1 MTEVFWNKFT
11 AEAATLGQ
19 SKSFWEASGISYD
32 TRKIN
37 KGDLFIALPGKRDGH
52 DFVKAAF
59 DNGATAAMVSKIPK
73 GFNENDKLLV
83 VDDVM
88 KALVRMAKTAR
99 NRSKA
104 IFIGITGTSG
114 KTSTKD
120 MGGLVFERFGKTHFS
135 EKSYNNILG
144 CSLTLATIPI
154 DTEYVLVEIGTNN
167 LGEIA
172 ELSKIVKP
180 DYVVITD
187 VSIGHMEGLKS
198 LDNIVQEK
206 ASICLGQKHMGTA
219 ILPSD
224 IEKFNQLKAKVED
237 FGSKVISF
245 GEDESSDLR
254 ISNIEVLRDVITS
267 TILDQEQNLWNIK
280 LKTAGKHYMK
290 NAAGLLALVASLK
303 LNSSKAISAL
313 QNWSPLA
320 GRGQVLEIKLKDG
333 NCNISIKLID
343 ESYNANPGSVKSSLE
358 TLACIFTNKKNKC
371 KHCRRIAVLGDMLEL
386 GLSEVQEHVN
396 ISKFARLD
404 KIDKIYCVGPRMRK
418 LFDVLPSSKR
428 GFWTETAQE
437 MQHVLVNKL
446 ENGDIVMIK
455 GSFSMGMNTI
465 VNKLKDT

>member
-1 MTEVFWNKFT
+1 VTEVFWNKFT

-333 NCNISIKLID
+333 NYNISIKLID

>member
-180 DYVVITD
+180 DHVVITD

-224 IEKFNQLKAKVED
+224 IEKFSQLKAKVED

-333 NCNISIKLID
+333 NYNISIKLID

-358 TLACIFTNKKNKC
+358 TLACIFANKKNKC

-428 GFWTETAQE
+428 GFWTETAEE

>member
-59 DNGATAAMVSKIPK
+59 DNGATAAMVSRIPK

-224 IEKFNQLKAKVED
+224 IEKFNQLKAKVEY